1 MARTAVPRALALT
14 AWSGIAVGAAA
25 WLALVEVL
33 WLPLRV
39 GGLLLPV
46 SVLAAVVGN
55 LVLVEVVLRRSR
67 SRAVASLPALTWLG
81 VAGAASM
88 RRPEGDLL
96 LIGVGGLGAVDLA
109 FLLLG
114 VLAAAVAIGRAL
126 ATPPALPTGRPGP
139 AGSDSGGAR

>member
-1 MARTAVPRALALT
+1 MLSTAVPRALVLT
-14 AWSGIAVGAAA
+14 AWSGISVGAAA
-25 WLALVEVL
+25 WLAVVEVL
-33 WLPLRV
+33 WLPLRI
-39 GGLLLPV
+39 GGWLLPV

-55 LVLVEVVLRRSR
+55 LVLVDLVLRRSG
-67 SRAVASLPALTWLG
+67 SRAVALLPALTWIG
-81 VAGAASM
+81 VAGAATM

-96 LIGVGGLGAVDLA
+96 LIGGGGLGAVGLA